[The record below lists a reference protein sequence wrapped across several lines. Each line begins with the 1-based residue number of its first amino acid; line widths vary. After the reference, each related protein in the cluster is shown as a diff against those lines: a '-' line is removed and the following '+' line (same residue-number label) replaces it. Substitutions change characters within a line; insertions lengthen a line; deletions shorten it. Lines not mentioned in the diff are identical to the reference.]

1 MTTYMEKYPRR
12 NGVAAKKPGF
22 WKRLIKG
29 IIPWKGDSAAA
40 VIRKLV
46 FIIALI
52 VFLVTAIPL
61 VSDVFMMF
69 RDQWSKSGISNIYI
83 PTETA
88 AVQARKYFPR
98 SRSCLK

>member
-46 FIIALI
+46 LN
-52 VFLVTAIPL
+52 LCNSRPL
-61 VSDVFMMF
+61 CDS
-69 RDQWSKSGISNIYI
+69 
-83 PTETA
+83 ETT
-88 AVQARKYFPR
+88 RTK
-98 SRSCLK
+98 